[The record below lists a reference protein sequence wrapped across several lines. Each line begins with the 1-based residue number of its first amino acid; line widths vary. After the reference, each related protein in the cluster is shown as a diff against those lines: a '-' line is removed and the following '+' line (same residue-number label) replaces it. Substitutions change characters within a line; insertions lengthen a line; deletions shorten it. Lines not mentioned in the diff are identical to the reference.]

1 MQDNVSCTNFWTIIQ
16 SFRSQCIIRRLCLA
30 EETPLAV
37 FWAPSTEGLGSS
49 TSSTNGGGGMSSLQS
64 GGIKQGIP
72 VLKCK
77 YSIIFVFLLRKNYD
91 NVLNKIIQ

>member
-16 SFRSQCIIRRLCLA
+16 SFRSQCIILRLCLV

-64 GGIKQGIP
+64 GGIIPGIP

-77 YSIIFVFLLRKNYD
+77 YSIIFVF
-91 NVLNKIIQ
+91 